1 MQKRY
6 ADFGAKVKD
15 ITEFVVDVLKI
26 PPSELKLKPEF
37 EGKKVTW
44 HDPCHLIR
52 YQNIKD
58 QPRAILKGL
67 PGITYVEMPN
77 ADLCCGMGGSFSV
90 YHYGLSKKIALKKM
104 EGIKAT
110 GADIVVTA
118 CPGCMINLIDNI
130 LHNNMPQ
137 KVHHLLE
144 LVE

>member
-1 MQKRY
+1 
-6 ADFGAKVKD
+6 V
-15 ITEFVVDVLKI
+15 
-26 PPSELKLKPEF
+26 
-37 EGKKVTW
+37 
-44 HDPCHLIR
+44 R

-67 PGITYVEMPN
+67 KGLTYVEMPN

-90 YHYGLSKKIALKKM
+90 YHYDITKRIAAKKM

-118 CPGCMINLIDNI
+118 CPGCMINLLDNV
-130 LHNNMPQ
+130 LQHKMDQ
-137 KVHHLLE
+137 KVYHLPE